1 MFAPTRLFL
10 SLRPRAAPALIAS
23 ASAVAALFA
32 ATPFLLPAVADRFD
46 VSLGTSALISS
57 AQVAGF
63 AATTFAAART
73 LTPSKRILVG
83 AALTSVVAN
92 AASAGVDVFGLLL
105 ALRVAAGVAAG
116 LLVWLA
122 WTDAMRDT
130 GVMRDVAAI
139 GPATMLVAAPLFGW
153 LASTAG
159 DRPVYLVLAAA
170 SIPVALLSARFEGE
184 RKVRRRMSPS
194 RSNVLLLVGLGLLT
208 MFGSSLFVF
217 IASIAS
223 TQNEM
228 GPVAVALGYSVNAV
242 AAFVGARVGT
252 RPEFA
257 WRFVLVM
264 AGAVA
269 LIAFVHEPIALYVGM
284 AAWGFAFWMTVPGVL
299 GQIADWSL
307 VPEERVGDAQAMMA
321 LGRAIGPLIGAA
333 LVGADSFGGLSLTVI
348 SGLAGVATIMGGVSR
363 YRKSRSPVAPGTT
376 A

>member
-63 AATTFAAART
+63 AATTFAAARR
-73 LTPSKRILVG
+73 LTPSRGILVG

-92 AASAGVDVFGLLL
+92 AASAGVDVFVLLL
-105 ALRVAAGVAAG
+105 VLRVAAGVAAG

-130 GVMRDVAAI
+130 RVMRDVAAI

-153 LASTAG
+153 LASTGG
-159 DRPVYLVLAAA
+159 DRPVYLALAAA
-170 SIPVALLSARFEGE
+170 SIPVMLLPAPFGGE
-184 RKVRRRMSPS
+184 RKLRRRMSPS
-194 RSNVLLLVGLGLLT
+194 RSNVVLLVGLGLLT

-217 IASIAS
+217 IASIGS
-223 TQNEM
+223 TQNGM

-269 LIAFVHEPIALYVGM
+269 LVAFVHEPVALYIGM
-284 AAWGFAFWMTVPGVL
+284 ATWGFAFWMTVPGVL
-299 GQIADWSL
+299 RQIADWSL

-333 LVGADSFGGLSLTVI
+333 LVGADSFGGLSLTVV
-348 SGLAGVATIMGGVSR
+348 SGLAGVAAIMGGVSR
-363 YRKSRSPVAPGTT
+363 YRKSRSPVAPGT
-376 A
+376 AV